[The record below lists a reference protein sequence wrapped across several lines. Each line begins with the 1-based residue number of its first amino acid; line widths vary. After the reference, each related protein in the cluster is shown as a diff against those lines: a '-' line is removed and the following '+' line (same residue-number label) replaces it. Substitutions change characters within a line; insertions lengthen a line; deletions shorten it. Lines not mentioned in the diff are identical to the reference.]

1 MRCVRCPAHLR
12 PRTRAHKLAFTPQ
25 IVIETN
31 RNSRDTL
38 IVEMHG
44 HTLSSSKLNRDI
56 WLIYGRLDILTGGF
70 SLIYGTC
77 LTRKVT

>member
-1 MRCVRCPAHLR
+1 MRCVRSPAHLR
-12 PRTRAHKLAFTPQ
+12 PRTRAHKLAFTPR

-56 WLIYGRLDILTGGF
+56 WLNLKGQVDFLKQTIK
-70 SLIYGTC
+70 
-77 LTRKVT
+77 KVPNLLE